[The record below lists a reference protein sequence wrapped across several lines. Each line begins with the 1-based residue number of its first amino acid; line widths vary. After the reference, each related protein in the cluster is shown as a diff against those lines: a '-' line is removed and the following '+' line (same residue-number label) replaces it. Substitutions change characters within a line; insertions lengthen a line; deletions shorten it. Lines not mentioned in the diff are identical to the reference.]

1 MKRVLMAL
9 FTLALVTAGDAAS
22 WATTAMRS
30 CPGKCPF
37 CP

>member
-1 MKRVLMAL
+1 MKRI
-9 FTLALVTAGDAAS
+9 ALVLLAIGLVVANDAMT
-22 WATTAMRS
+22 WAPALTQA

>member
-1 MKRVLMAL
+1 MKRI
-9 FTLALVTAGDAAS
+9 ALVLLAVGLIAANDAAS
-22 WATTAMRS
+22 FALAAMKS

>member
-1 MKRVLMAL
+1 MKRILLAL
-9 FTLALVTAGDAAS
+9 FTLAFVAAGDAAS
-22 WATTAMRS
+22 WAATAMKS